1 MSFET
6 FARERARK
14 RALLNRALVNS
25 RKLTARSSHLHTIEI
40 SSPYMAGPL
49 ILPAAFEMFIYLRF
63 NVPILSFPY
72 ARFTVSLELE
82 RIVERNQRRSSV
94 LFLRVSSSPH
104 RFSFFSFRSTF
115 KANRNS
121 VKVIQSKVIVIAV
134 RSNNEGLISFLRIY
148 TVRCTCYRYRYT
160 YTITLRHGCQN
171 DLNLFG
177 RLPVSLREK
186 NNA

>member
-1 MSFET
+1 MYD
-6 FARERARK
+6 FAGLSLVDSVRFPYVSVCIVSYKSELRGLRARK

-82 RIVERNQRRSSV
+82 RIVERNQSRSRV
-94 LFLRVSSSPH
+94 LFLRASSSPH
-104 RFSFFSFRSTF
+104 RFPLFSFRSTF

-121 VKVIQSKVIVIAV
+121 VKVIQSKVIV
-134 RSNNEGLISFLRIY
+134 RSPLDLITR
-148 TVRCTCYRYRYT
+148 
-160 YTITLRHGCQN
+160 
-171 DLNLFG
+171 
-177 RLPVSLREK
+177 
-186 NNA
+186 A